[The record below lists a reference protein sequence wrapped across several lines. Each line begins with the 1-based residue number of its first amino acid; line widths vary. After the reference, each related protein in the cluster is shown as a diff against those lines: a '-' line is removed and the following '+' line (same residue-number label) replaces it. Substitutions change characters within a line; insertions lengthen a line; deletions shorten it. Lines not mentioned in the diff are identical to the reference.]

1 MRNPMLFISDI
12 LNSMNYIQEYTN
24 GVDYDSFLSNHMM
37 IDAVVRNLEII
48 GEAAGKVPEELRV
61 KYKEIPWQEM
71 KGLRNIL
78 IHEYFGV
85 NTHVVWNI
93 ATKDLPQSKEMIVK
107 VIQEEGD
114 IT

>member
-24 GVDYDSFLSNHMM
+24 GVDYGSFLSNHMM

-85 NTHVVWNI
+85 NTYIVWNI
-93 ATKDLPQSKEMIVK
+93 ATRDLPQSKEMIVK